1 MKIWVDADA
10 CPKVIKELLFKVAE
24 RTGIP
29 MTLVANQYIFVP
41 PLPQINFLLVDSGF
55 DMADRKI
62 VELCVTGDM
71 VITADIPLAAAVIKK
86 GAFALNPRG
95 QVYDASNIHQIL
107 AMRDLMEN
115 LRGGLMEEG
124 SGGPAPF
131 SAKDRENFANQ
142 LDKFMARSRSV

>member
-10 CPKVIKELLFKVAE
+10 CPKAIKELLFRVAG
-24 RTGIP
+24 RTGVSI
-29 MTLVANQYIFVP
+29 TFVANQYVAVP
-41 PLPQINFLLVDSGF
+41 PAPNISFIIVEPGF
-55 DMADRKI
+55 DVADQKI
-62 VELCVTGDM
+62 VELCAAGDI
-71 VITADIPLAAAVIKK
+71 VVTADIPLASAIVKK

-95 QVYDASNIHQIL
+95 QLYDASNINQIL

-115 LRGGLMEEG
+115 LRGGLMEQG

-142 LDKFMARSRSV
+142 LDKFMAR